1 MNANVTLKNG
11 PTHAPVANTGAT
23 LFSMNGAPLL
33 AEGAS
38 FDGLAAAENLW
49 LSLKV
54 YSSGGENA
62 FHAHTVEDHAF
73 VVLQGCGNFYFP
85 DGTSQLVSRFEGIM
99 IPKGIY
105 YRFEADEAENL
116 VMIRVGGAQR
126 TTKGVPTIF
135 KSCQPDELKGTT
147 RDLDGSEKDG
157 RAAKTGTPSK
167 PIVPI
172 PGRYFPGG

>member
-11 PTHAPVANTGAT
+11 PTHTQLANTGAT
-23 LFSMNGAPLL
+23 LFSMNG

-73 VVLQGCGNFYFP
+73 VVLQGCGKFYFP

-105 YRFEADEAENL
+105 YRF
-116 VMIRVGGAQR
+116 MIRVGGAQR

-135 KSCQPDELKGTT
+135 KSCQPEELKGAT

-157 RAAKTGTPSK
+157 RSSKTGTPSK

-172 PGRYFPGG
+172 HGRYFPGG

>member
-1 MNANVTLKNG
+1 MNQHASFKHG
-11 PTHAPVANTGAT
+11 PTHTPVADTGAT
-23 LFSMNGAPLL
+23 MFSMNGAPLL
-33 AEGAS
+33 SEGAS

-62 FHAHTVEDHAF
+62 FHAHTIEDHAF
-73 VVLQGCGNFYFP
+73 VVMQGCGTFYFP
-85 DGTSQLVSRFEGIM
+85 DGVSQLVTRFEGIM
-99 IPKGIY
+99 IPKGIF

-116 VMIRVGGAQR
+116 VMLRVGGAQR
-126 TTKGVPTIF
+126 TTQGAPAVF

-147 RDLDGSEKDG
+147 KDLDGSEKDG
-157 RAAKTGTPSK
+157 SAPKTGTPSK
-167 PIVPI
+167 PIIPI